1 MSVPNVQNIR
11 AAVIGWPIAH
21 SRSPIVHSYW
31 LREYGIEGSYERL
44 GVPPEQIE
52 EFLRTFERTGLA
64 GGNVTIPHKEVAM
77 RMCDEVDEAA
87 RLLGA
92 VNTLRYE
99 DGKLYGSNTD
109 GIGFLGS
116 LDAGAP
122 GWDKAGGVAVV
133 LGAGGAARA
142 IIWALISRGFSPI
155 QIVNRT
161 VERAQDLV
169 VRFGSGTQAHSIDV
183 LPDLLPKAAILVNTT
198 SLGMNGQPSM
208 DVDLDLLP
216 DNALVTDIVYVPLET
231 DLLARA
237 RKRGLRT
244 VDGLGMLLHQ
254 AVPGFEQW
262 FGIRPKVTDALRAAV
277 LADMGFSADGTSK
290 KEPQA

>member
-1 MSVPNVQNIR
+1 MSADNANPNR

-21 SRSPIVHSYW
+21 SRSPIIHSYW
-31 LREYGIEGSYERL
+31 LREHGIEGSYERIA
-44 GVPPEQIE
+44 VPPEQIE

-64 GGNVTIPHKEVAM
+64 GGNVTIPHKEVAE
-77 RMCDEVDEAA
+77 RMCDEIDEAA

-122 GWDKAGGVAVV
+122 GWDSNGGAAVV

-142 IIWALISRGFSPI
+142 IVWALKSRGFAPI
-155 QIVNRT
+155 RVVNRT
-161 VERAQDLV
+161 LERAQEIA
-169 VRFGSGTQAHSIDV
+169 VRFGDGVEAHAMDA
-183 LPDLLPKAAILVNTT
+183 LPDLLRDAQVLVNTT
-198 SLGMNGQPSM
+198 SLGMNGQPSP
-208 DVDLDLLP
+208 DVDLDRLP
-216 DNALVTDIVYVPLET
+216 KNALVTDIVYVPLET

-237 RKRGLRT
+237 RARGLRT

-254 AVPGFEQW
+254 AVAGFELW
-262 FGIRPKVTDALRAAV
+262 FGIKPTVTDALRAVV
-277 LADMGFSADGTSK
+277 LADMGLVDDNARQ